1 MGLKTDNGEQKLSE
15 CVDLMEGGC
24 FFDMP
29 QAMKKTDIFGYNGRP
44 YYILEEVKEIVLLIF
59 PQSNY
64 YKVTI
69 DFSKVFEA
77 YRDIVKLFRGNFNGY
92 RKCNTKYHDL
102 RHTEDCLLVMAKLI
116 HGAYLNGFHFSKR
129 TVNLGLISAI
139 MHDTGYIQPANDN
152 NGTGA
157 KYTITHID
165 KSIDFV
171 KKYFELKEYS
181 TNDFYFVKNC
191 LECTG
196 LNVKVKD
203 IKFESLENELMGKIL
218 GTADLIGQM
227 SDVNY
232 LQKLPFLF
240 DEFQE
245 GGITEYKTELD
256 LLKKTPAFWEFTKER
271 FASELGNVDHYL
283 RDHFRVRWGI
293 DKDLDREAIEKNIF
307 RLQYILENHPTDYRR
322 HLRN

>member
-1 MGLKTDNGEQKLSE
+1 
-15 CVDLMEGGC
+15 
-24 FFDMP
+24 MP
-29 QAMKKTDIFGYNGRP
+29 LAMKKSDSFGYIGRP
-44 YYILEEVKEIVLLIF
+44 NNILEEVIDIVLLIF
-59 PQSNY
+59 PQSDY
-64 YKVTI
+64 YKVTF
-69 DFSKVFEA
+69 DFSKVINA
-77 YRDIVKLFRGNFNGY
+77 YIDIVKLFRGDFNGY

-102 RHTEDCLLVMAKLI
+102 HHTEDCLLIMAKLI
-116 HGAYLNGFHFSKR
+116 HGAFLNGYHFSKR
-129 TVNLGLISAI
+129 SVALGLISAI
-139 MHDTGYIQPANDN
+139 MHDTGYIQSADDN

-171 KKYFELKEYS
+171 KKYFELKKYS
-181 TNDFYFVKNC
+181 SDDFCFVKNC

-196 LNVKVKD
+196 LNVVVKD
-203 IKFESLENELMGKIL
+203 INFESLENELMGKIL

-227 SDVNY
+227 SDLHY
-232 LQKLPFLF
+232 LEKLPFLF

-256 LLKKTPAFWEFTKER
+256 LLKKTPVFWEFTQKR

-322 HLRN
+322 HLRS